1 MKSFKIKIN
10 IFFFVLP
17 FLLKATYDIFSSPTT
32 SDEPE
37 ISEPHTATSDPFLDS
52 VPSKTSRTLE
62 QPRATLAPSE
72 TPFVP
77 QKLEIFTSPEMQPT
91 TPERTTSPGTITSKI
106 SKSPEPTRT
115 TLAPSKTQFISLKP
129 KIPLSPEVTP
139 TKPALEPETP
149 PPSQPPIVLEPGTL
163 GTKPSTTTLAPPKT
177 KRPGRRL
184 RPKTT
189 PSPDVP
195 KSKPALE
202 PATVQLEPLVPTVAS
217 KPSERP
223 KTTRRPDVPQ
233 IQPDSKSP
241 KQLLPKPKTTAK
253 PDTPPPKSVFEPV
266 TFENEAPSTTI

>member
-1 MKSFKIKIN
+1 MKSFKIKTN

-17 FLLKATYDIFSSPTT
+17 FLLKATYDVFSSPTT

-77 QKLEIFTSPEMQPT
+77 QNLEIFTSPEMQPT
-91 TPERTTSPGTITSKI
+91 TPERTTSLGTITSKI

-115 TLAPSKTQFISLKP
+115 TLGNNMSLVNMLLHFTTESPVCQLLSPSKTLFISLKP
-129 KIPLSPEVTP
+129 KIPLSPEGTH
-139 TKPALEPETP
+139 TKPAMELETP
-149 PPSQPPIVLEPGTL
+149 PPSQLPIVLEPGTL

-177 KRPGRRL
+177 KRPGRHP
-184 RPKTT
+184 RPKAT

-195 KSKPALE
+195 KSKPGKCD
-202 PATVQLEPLVPTVAS
+202 VQGS
-217 KPSERP
+217 
-223 KTTRRPDVPQ
+223 
-233 IQPDSKSP
+233 
-241 KQLLPKPKTTAK
+241 
-253 PDTPPPKSVFEPV
+253 
-266 TFENEAPSTTI
+266 N